1 MKSKE
6 ECFICFEEDGILLSP
21 GCLCKNMKVH
31 EPCLEK
37 LRTINRQ
44 NVCAVCKHSFRMNP
58 LYNHR
63 PSQHLPH
70 HNYFQ
75 IRFECGEVELLHKI
89 VPFIFL
95 LTMYTILL
103 MVSFKD
109 NQYYLYFMFTWAV
122 ICILYSSCIMCDCR
136 IPMM

>member
-31 EPCLEK
+31 ERCLTK
-37 LRTINRQ
+37 LHITNKQ
-44 NVCAVCKHSFRMNP
+44 NVCAVCKHSFRIIDAM
-58 LYNHR
+58 YNQR
-63 PSQHLPH
+63 PSRPP
-70 HNYFQ
+70 NYFQ
-75 IRFECGEVELLHKI
+75 IRFECGYVEFLHKI

-95 LTMYTILL
+95 FTMYTLL
-103 MVSFKD
+103 FMGSFKD
-109 NQYYLYFMFTWAV
+109 NHYLLYLMCTWVV
-122 ICILYSSCIMCDCR
+122 ICILYTSCIVCDCR